1 MQLDHILKV
10 YCALYLSVSAGLES
24 GDHIKS
30 SQLSCAA
37 CLGWDKWQKSSFPVS
52 SQAQLAWCWPW
63 HIPTSLSPLLCFPAG
78 FWCWPWLLGPGEQCP
93 REPCVTWVALGE
105 QGLCSL
111 PWPWQCRSI
120 LCMACRVL
128 PAPPRVKSLWFCC
141 QTLGNSYPLQVPRGL
156 LCLAF
161 LTFLLR
167 MCTKKSRGQPS
178 NFWVVNELLLPSPP
192 CLTLSCMEIELR
204 IPGEENSLMI
214 PP

>member
-1 MQLDHILKV
+1 MRQVTKV
-10 YCALYLSVSAGLES
+10 V
-24 GDHIKS
+24 
-30 SQLSCAA
+30 LSCEFPGTAGVVLALAHPNLSQPFAVFPCWVLVLALAA
-37 CLGWDKWQKSSFPVS
+37 GARGAVS
-52 SQAQLAWCWPW
+52 QGA
-63 HIPTSLSPLLCFPAG
+63 LCDMSGSGRAG
-78 FWCWPWLLGPGEQCP
+78 ALQPP
-93 REPCVTWVALGE
+93 R
-105 QGLCSL
+105 
-111 PWPWQCRSI
+111 PWQCRSI

-141 QTLGNSYPLQVPRGL
+141 QALGNSYPLQVPRGL

-192 CLTLSCMEIELR
+192 CLTLSCREIELR